1 MIPLFE
7 VVGKEGMDAPLQ
19 KGPTAEK
26 VGIVGDVI
34 VNVRCK
40 ELAHCPEAGVNV

>member
-1 MIPLFE
+1 MPLLE
-7 VVGKEGMDAPLQ
+7 VEGNGEIEAPLQ

-26 VGIVGDVI
+26 VGIVGGVI
-34 VNVRCK
+34 VIVRCK